1 MIFHGGTNSYLT
13 IVRLQAVSST
23 ISGTDCPL
31 TVPVFC
37 QTSTVFDLASTVVDF
52 SHSKAGSPGHLAA
65 ICPSFLQLK
74 QHIGGFLAG
83 SSASLSL
90 DPASVSCFCASL
102 EHSALMWSA
111 VLQ

>member
-1 MIFHGGTNSYLT
+1 MGGTNSCLT

-23 ISGTDCPL
+23 ISGTNCPS
-31 TVPVFC
+31 TVPVLC
-37 QTSTVFDLASTVVDF
+37 QTSTVFNLAPTVVDF

-74 QHIGGFLAG
+74 QRIGGFLVDSG
-83 SSASLSL
+83 ASLVLGPESL
-90 DPASVSCFCASL
+90 SRFCASL
-102 EHSALMWSA
+102 EHSPLTWPA